1 MNSPSYFEIQV
12 TNPEAS
18 ISFYSA
24 VFGWSF
30 ELDPHIPIPY
40 YRIQTGGLMGGLM
53 QRETPWNEHM
63 KWTTNAFM
71 CSMQVEDFDVMQE
84 KILANDG
91 MVAIAKF
98 PVTGKCWQGYF
109 LDNDRN
115 VFGMYQVDESAK

>member
-40 YRIQTGGLMGGLM
+40 YRIQTGGMMGGLM
-53 QRETPWNEHM
+53 QRETPWNEGM
-63 KWTTNAFM
+63 K
-71 CSMQVEDFDVMQE
+71 
-84 KILANDG
+84 
-91 MVAIAKF
+91 
-98 PVTGKCWQGYF
+98 
-109 LDNDRN
+109 
-115 VFGMYQVDESAK
+115 